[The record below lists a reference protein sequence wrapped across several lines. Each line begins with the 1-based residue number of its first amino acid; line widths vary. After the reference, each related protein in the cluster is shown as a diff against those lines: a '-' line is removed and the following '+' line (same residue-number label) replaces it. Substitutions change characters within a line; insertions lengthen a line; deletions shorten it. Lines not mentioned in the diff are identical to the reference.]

1 MRQECVKAAARRGG
15 EVEGGGKDGKFVSRE
30 DPGAAHFSAR
40 AALEAYK
47 RFPSKFS
54 PLQTHVC

>member
-15 EVEGGGKDGKFVSRE
+15 GGGGKDGKFASRE

-40 AALEAYK
+40 AALEA
-47 RFPSKFS
+47 
-54 PLQTHVC
+54 